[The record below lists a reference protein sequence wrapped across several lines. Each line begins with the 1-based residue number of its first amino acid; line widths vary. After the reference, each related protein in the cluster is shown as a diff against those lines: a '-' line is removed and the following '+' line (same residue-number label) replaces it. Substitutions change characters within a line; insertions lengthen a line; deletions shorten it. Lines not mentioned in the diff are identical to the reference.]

1 MGGVLMIGDLDP
13 EDGYDAG
20 DPIRERIATLIEIVE
35 GIREELDSARRAR
48 RRLDAIRVVDAF
60 ADELTVTGAHLR
72 QLRDELEAIT

>member
-1 MGGVLMIGDLDP
+1 MIGDFDP

-48 RRLDAIRVVDAF
+48 RRLDALRVVDVF

>member
-1 MGGVLMIGDLDP
+1 MIGDYDP

-35 GIREELDSARRAR
+35 AIRDDPDDVRRAR
-48 RRLDAIRVVDAF
+48 RRDDALRVVDAF
-60 ADELTVTGAHLR
+60 RDELTVTGTHLR